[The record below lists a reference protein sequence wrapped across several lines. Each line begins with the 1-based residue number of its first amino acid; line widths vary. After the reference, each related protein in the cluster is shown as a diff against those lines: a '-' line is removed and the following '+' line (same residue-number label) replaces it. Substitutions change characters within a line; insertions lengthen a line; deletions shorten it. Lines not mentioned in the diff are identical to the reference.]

1 MDKNLH
7 LLIQHDLDPNIFSIT
22 LFQKVWWPQKIHML
36 QTNLPISWR
45 KLEVV
50 FQMTLGT
57 LWKFIYKVLLYF
69 FSMRKYPF
77 LKAQYTLINIP
88 WNCVIIKLKVGI
100 FVCFCMTDF
109 WLVIFLKEFVDH
121 ECVGRMKPTN
131 MLNELS
137 NMMKLQYNMSFLEWI
152 FGKCGESKLVKE
164 CQEFSAEHQFQLEC
178 FNTKFTPCKN

>member
-88 WNCVIIKLKVGI
+88 WNCNNQIKGWHFCMFLYDWLLTCYFFKRVRGSRVCWKNETNKYVKWIIKY
-100 FVCFCMTDF
+100 D
-109 WLVIFLKEFVDH
+109 E
-121 ECVGRMKPTN
+121 
-131 MLNELS
+131 
-137 NMMKLQYNMSFLEWI
+137 
-152 FGKCGESKLVKE
+152 
-164 CQEFSAEHQFQLEC
+164 
-178 FNTKFTPCKN
+178 TPV